1 MCGNQVVST
10 LAKKKRPRD
19 PNQLGKLV
27 VDIATG
33 AAQDSAPPGPQRAG
47 GLKGGPARANRLT
60 AEERTEIAKLAA
72 QARWKK

>member
-1 MCGNQVVST
+1 MCDDWVVPT
-10 LAKKKRPRD
+10 RARKKRPRD
-19 PNQLGKLV
+19 PNQLGKLI

-33 AAQDSAPPGPQRAG
+33 EAQDSAPPGPQRAG

-60 AEERTEIAKLAA
+60 PLERREIAKLAA